1 MPLSRE
7 EIEKMDATYTS
18 KFETVLSTQTNSSV
32 MKIVLPDTFGAGGY
46 VPYLM
51 GAISAG
57 REWVGSRLFKS
68 LKTYGVRFT
77 GKKYENTVE
86 VQVDDINDDP
96 ALGASKIAD
105 AVAKTIPLHTEKQV
119 IAVLASNAQG
129 FDGAA
134 LFGDHTYSTEVGAP
148 VYNNDITAAAG
159 SEGPTWYVCNEK
171 SVVVAT
177 RTGEDYTPQ
186 MLAGTDKEFTD
197 DAVVFGWRARKI
209 FAPGL
214 WFDSVRSNKALTAEN
229 LEEALT
235 RAAGFKNDIGEP
247 VNNDM
252 KFLVVPSS
260 LESAA
265 NKVLKAMLVDG
276 GNTNTMYNRL
286 EIIVSKQLG

>member
-1 MPLSRE
+1 MTFLEKQMALSRE

-18 KFETVLSTQTNSSV
+18 KFETVLSTQTNRSI

-51 GAISAG
+51 GAISSG

-77 GKKYENTVE
+77 GKKYENTIE

-96 ALGASKIAD
+96 ALGASKIAA
-105 AVAKTIPLHTEKQV
+105 AVAGTIPLHTEKQV
-119 IAVLASNAQG
+119 ISVLASNAQG

-159 SEGPTWYVCNEK
+159 QEGPTWYVCNDK

-177 RTGEDYTPQ
+177 S
-186 MLAGTDKEFTD
+186 
-197 DAVVFGWRARKI
+197 
-209 FAPGL
+209 PGRRY
-214 WFDSVRSNKALTAEN
+214 SVQSIHGPCIGLRCG
-229 LEEALT
+229 
-235 RAAGFKNDIGEP
+235 AA
-247 VNNDM
+247 
-252 KFLVVPSS
+252 
-260 LESAA
+260 
-265 NKVLKAMLVDG
+265 
-276 GNTNTMYNRL
+276 
-286 EIIVSKQLG
+286 